1 MCEQNYQG
9 IVLTFL
15 EGKMKQSK
23 REFQLE
29 NTDFFIYE
37 Q

>member
-9 IVLTFL
+9 IVLAFL